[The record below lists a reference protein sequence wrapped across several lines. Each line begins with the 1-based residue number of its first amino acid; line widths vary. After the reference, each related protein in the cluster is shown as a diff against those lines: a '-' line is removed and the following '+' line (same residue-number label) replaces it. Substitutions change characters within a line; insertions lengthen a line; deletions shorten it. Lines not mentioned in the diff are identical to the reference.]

1 MRVTRYSSLVLSVI
15 QSNIQTGIINHQTS
29 VLWKSSHF
37 VLCAILMHISVK
49 SHEYQVYTTHNSQVE
64 RHKADANLAS
74 YMTRKNIYSMLHVNQ
89 SCMLNATHTLQIF
102 FPCTPN
108 LRWKNA
114 KCIWEAENIT
124 LNNCIYQL
132 ILTMFIWQNRKKTQS
147 LNKSLSSTNL
157 IFSKFLFKF
166 YLTFLVVKLPDL
178 PQFSV
183 FEWLT
188 AKFP

>member
-1 MRVTRYSSLVLSVI
+1 M
-15 QSNIQTGIINHQTS
+15 HQTS

-49 SHEYQVYTTHNSQVE
+49 SHKYQVYTTHNSQVE

-74 YMTRKNIYSMLHVNQ
+74 YMTRKKIYSMLHVNQ

-108 LRWKNA
+108 LRWKNT

>member
-1 MRVTRYSSLVLSVI
+1 MVQSVI
-15 QSNIQTGIINHQTS
+15 QSNIQTGIIIHQTS

-37 VLCAILMHISVK
+37 VSCAILMHISVK

-108 LRWKNA
+108 LRWKNT

-132 ILTMFIWQNRKKTQS
+132 ILTMFIWQNKKKTQS